1 MKISEMKIGQ
11 TITAEV
17 VLAGASIRQ
26 TKSNP
31 PRDFLNVDLTDGTD
45 TLEGKI
51 WNYDGSKGVP
61 ESNKVYSIYGSIS
74 EYQGKKQITIQKLDL
89 AVNQDMT
96 PFCCTYFSNLE
107 RLAEV
112 VNRHIDKIGDERLRN
127 VTRFIYDSYWDKILH
142 ATSAKGVHHVGIGGN
157 AYHSIEVYDIAEK
170 IAEYYQV
177 VRCDDISV
185 DLVRAGAL
193 LHDIGKP
200 FVYDIN
206 GAVIGYTLNGTLF
219 EHIVNGLAI
228 LNQAA
233 QHFDQ
238 SYNETFALLA
248 HIISSHHGKLEYGS
262 PVTPKFVEA
271 YIINYADGISAS
283 LDTLLTAND
292 KAIKEG
298 KAMTDKL
305 WTLNNQEH
313 LLQRAVAEMLRNHEQ
328 A

>member
-1 MKISEMKIGQ
+1 MK

-17 VLAGASIRQ
+17 VLATASIRQ

-61 ESNKVYSIYGSIS
+61 EANKVYSIYGSIS
-74 EYQGKKQITIQKLDL
+74 EYMGKKQITIQKLDL

-170 IAEYYQV
+170 IAEYYQA
-177 VRCDDISV
+177 VRCEDISV

-206 GAVIGYTLNGTLF
+206 GAVISYTLNGTLF
-219 EHIVNGLAI
+219 EHIVN
-228 LNQAA
+228 
-233 QHFDQ
+233 
-238 SYNETFALLA
+238 ETIALLS
-248 HIISSHHGKLEYGS
+248 HIVSSHHGQLEYGS

-292 KAIKEG
+292 KAVKEG

-313 LLQRAVAEMLRNHEQ
+313 LLQKSVAEMLRNHEQ